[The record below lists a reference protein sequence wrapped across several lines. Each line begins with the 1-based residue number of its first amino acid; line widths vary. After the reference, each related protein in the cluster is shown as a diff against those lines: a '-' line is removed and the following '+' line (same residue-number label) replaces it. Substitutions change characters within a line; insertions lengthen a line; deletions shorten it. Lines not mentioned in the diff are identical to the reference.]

1 MGVATELVPGANI
14 PLLGDAAN
22 FQLSGPFDLSALV
35 LSSDGRVSGDADMV
49 FYNQPKAPGIKLRG
63 TTGLGIAPAQ
73 LRPGAARVVV
83 LASPEVSGLTF
94 APLPRPVLT
103 VTSGGQSATFAAR
116 LHTETAAQ
124 LVEVYRRNGQ
134 WRLRAIGQGY
144 ADGLAG
150 LVRDFGVD
158 VTEEPV
164 PAVDH
169 ADAGPTAEVVTL
181 TNIERAQHGLRPLS
195 THARLTAIAQTHSE
209 DMVRRSFF
217 SHRNPDGKQVWH
229 RATAMGYPYR
239 KVAENIAA
247 GQRTAAEVVQGWMD
261 SPGHRANILD
271 GELTQIGVGYALGGR
286 YGTTWTQVFGT
297 PR

>member
-1 MGVATELVPGANI
+1 MATELVPGANI
-14 PLLGDAAN
+14 PLAGDAALV
-22 FQLSGPFDLSALV
+22 QLTGPFDLSALV
-35 LSSDGRVSGDADMV
+35 LSADGKVAGDADMV
-49 FYNQPKAPGIKLRG
+49 FYNQPQAPGIKLHG
-63 TTGLGIAPAQ
+63 NSGLGISLAQ
-73 LRPGAARVVV
+73 LRPGAERVVV

-94 APLPRPVLT
+94 APLPAPAIT
-103 VTSGGQSATFAAR
+103 VSSGAESARFAPR

-124 LVEVYRRNGQ
+124 LVEVYRRNGL

-158 VTEEPV
+158 VAEERV
-164 PAVDH
+164 PDLPT
-169 ADAGPTAEVVTL
+169 ADTGPTDEVVTL
-181 TNIERAQHGLRPLS
+181 TNAERAQHGLGPL
-195 THARLTAIAQTHSE
+195 TAHARLSAIAQTHSE

-239 KVAENIAA
+239 KIAENIAA
-247 GQRTAAEVVQGWMD
+247 GQRSAAEVVQGWMD

-271 GELTQIGVGYALGGR
+271 GELTQIGVGYAEGGR